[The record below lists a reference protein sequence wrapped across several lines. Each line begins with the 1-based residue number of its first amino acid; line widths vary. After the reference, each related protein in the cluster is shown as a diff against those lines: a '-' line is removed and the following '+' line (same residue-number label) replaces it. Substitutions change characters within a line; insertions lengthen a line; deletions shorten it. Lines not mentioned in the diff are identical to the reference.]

1 MYSKQKTNS
10 LENFTQEKSVVA
22 MKGDKDSLVATL
34 NKTYYIKKLES
45 LATKGL
51 IEKHKQ

>member
-1 MYSKQKTNS
+1 MYFKQKTNS

-34 NKTYYIKKLES
+34 NKTYYIKELEIMV
-45 LATKGL
+45 TKGL
-51 IEKHKQ
+51 IEKHK

>member
-1 MYSKQKTNS
+1 MYFKQKANS
-10 LENFTQEKSVVA
+10 LENFTQVKSVVA

-34 NKTYYIKKLES
+34 NETYYIKKLES
-45 LATKGL
+45 MATKGL

>member
-1 MYSKQKTNS
+1 MYFKQKANS

-34 NKTYYIKKLES
+34 NETYYIKKLEIM
-45 LATKGL
+45 ATKGL